1 MGVRNRVV
9 PASIVLVFLLT
20 ILGPVINVSAQQGS
34 CCSGENFELFLKG
47 EPDSGILTPFES
59 EVNEGDSK
67 LVNQV
72 LQPVEVGTWGVD
84 WGIDGEYPAGDW
96 EFNIHYEVQ
105 GAVGV
110 NINITVEVRI
120 GGSFYEGGTS
130 GIEPYLTG
138 EGEVQTIIIVGSG
151 DVREYDEVEVSI
163 IVQL

>member
-84 WGIDGEYPAGDW
+84 W
-96 EFNIHYEVQ
+96 EVP
-105 GAVGV
+105 
-110 NINITVEVRI
+110 
-120 GGSFYEGGTS
+120 S
-130 GIEPYLTG
+130 GIIQEP
-138 EGEVQTIIIVGSG
+138 VKA
-151 DVREYDEVEVSI
+151 
-163 IVQL
+163 